1 MKADNRTKGEL
12 LSENKAL
19 ETRLEEA
26 EELLQA
32 IRTGAVDAI
41 VVSIP
46 EGDQV
51 YTLKGADYPYRM
63 LVESMSDGAALLS
76 PDGSILY
83 CNRQLVNMLRVPME
97 TLISSPLAAYVAS
110 ANQGL
115 FTARLESQTPGD
127 EPVEIS
133 FKTGLPVL
141 FSCHSLELAGRRG
154 LSVVFTDISSQKQAE
169 LKIQR
174 LNQLYQVSTMLS
186 HAIALDNDRDAMFR
200 EFCRIAVKPGGF
212 RLAWVGLTDQQTGL
226 VNAFAAKG
234 ETGFLDGLRIRIN
247 DEPEGMGPV
256 ARAIRHADYSLC
268 NDFLNDE
275 STRPWHEKARIY
287 GLLAMA
293 SVAIKEITR

>member
-41 VVSIP
+41 VVSTP

-51 YTLKGADYPYRM
+51 YTLKGADYSYRM
-63 LVESMSDGAALLS
+63 LVESMNDGAALLS

-133 FKTGLPVL
+133 FKI
-141 FSCHSLELAGRRG
+141 GRAH
-154 LSVVFTDISSQKQAE
+154 V
-169 LKIQR
+169 
-174 LNQLYQVSTMLS
+174 
-186 HAIALDNDRDAMFR
+186 
-200 EFCRIAVKPGGF
+200 
-212 RLAWVGLTDQQTGL
+212 
-226 VNAFAAKG
+226 
-234 ETGFLDGLRIRIN
+234 
-247 DEPEGMGPV
+247 
-256 ARAIRHADYSLC
+256 
-268 NDFLNDE
+268 
-275 STRPWHEKARIY
+275 
-287 GLLAMA
+287 
-293 SVAIKEITR
+293 